1 MNTIGYARVSSVGQS
16 LDVQLQKLNFC
27 DTIFKEKKSGKID
40 NREQLNLCL
49 NSLQS
54 GDVLVITK
62 LDRISRSTR
71 NLWNIVNVLEQKGV
85 QLRVL
90 DQNIDTGTPTGKL
103 MFSMLGAIAEFENDL
118 RRERQMDGIA
128 LAKARGVQFGRKRS
142 LTNDQIEEM
151 KGLRASGAE
160 IDELMARYGM
170 SKASVYRALSPT
182 VH

>member
-16 LDVQLQKLNFC
+16 LDVQLQKLDFC

-40 NREQLNLCL
+40 NREQLTLCL

-71 NLWNIVNVLEQKGV
+71 HLWNIVNLLDEKGV

-90 DQNIDTGTPTGKL
+90 
-103 MFSMLGAIAEFENDL
+103 S
-118 RRERQMDGIA
+118 
-128 LAKARGVQFGRKRS
+128 S
-142 LTNDQIEEM
+142 
-151 KGLRASGAE
+151 S
-160 IDELMARYGM
+160 
-170 SKASVYRALSPT
+170 T
-182 VH
+182 VGDVTY

>member
-40 NREQLNLCL
+40 NREQLTHCL

-71 NLWNIVNVLEQKGV
+71 HLWNIVNILEEKGV

-128 LAKARGVQFGRKRS
+128 VAKAKGIQFGRRRS
-142 LTNDQIEEM
+142 LTEEQIEEL
-151 KGLRASGAE
+151 KDLRASGVE
-160 IDELMARYGM
+160 VGELMTRFGM
-170 SKASVYRALSPT
+170 SKASVYRALAPT

>member
-16 LDVQLQKLNFC
+16 LDVQLEKLNFC

-40 NREQLNLCL
+40 NREQLTLCL

-54 GDVLVITK
+54 GDILVITK

-71 NLWNIVNVLEQKGV
+71 HLWNIVNLLDEKGV

-128 LAKARGVQFGRKRS
+128 MAKAKGTQFGRRRV
-142 LTNDQIEEM
+142 LNDDQISEM
-151 KGLRASGAE
+151 RDLRSSGM
-160 IDELMARYGM
+160 DVDSLMVRYGM
-170 SKASVYRALSPT
+170 SKASVYRALS
-182 VH
+182 H

>member
-1 MNTIGYARVSSVGQS
+1 MTTIGYARVSSVGQS

-27 DTIFKEKKSGKID
+27 DTMFKEKKSGKSD
-40 NREQLNLCL
+40 NREQLTLCL

-71 NLWNIVNVLEQKGV
+71 NLWNIVNILDEKGV

-128 LAKARGVQFGRKRS
+128 LAKAKGTQFGRKRS
-142 LTNDQIEEM
+142 LNDDQISEM
-151 KGLRASGAE
+151 KDLRSSGIE
-160 IDELMARYGM
+160 VDELMVRYGM
-170 SKASVYRALSPT
+170 SKASVYRALSQQ

>member
-16 LDVQLQKLNFC
+16 LDVQLQKLDFC

-40 NREQLNLCL
+40 NREQLTLCL

-71 NLWNIVNVLEQKGV
+71 HLWNIVNILEVKGV

-128 LAKARGVQFGRKRS
+128 VAKAKGIQFGRKRS
-142 LTNDQIEEM
+142 LTDDQISEM
-151 KGLRASGAE
+151 KVLRSEGVE
-160 IDELMARYGM
+160 IDELMVRYGM
-170 SKASVYRALSPT
+170 SKASVYRALAPT